1 MRIISA
7 EDIVQIKKAGAEEE
21 GLVRKAAPKQW
32 KAGVTVDELELAQK
46 KLSEF
51 LMAELSRFRNIFRK
65 MDDDHNGWAS
75 REEMRTLPIMTGLEH
90 LVRTEVMEVLI
101 DLMDIDGDGRILYKE
116 FVKIF
121 TADDLFEAAEVKR
134 PA

>member
-1 MRIISA
+1 
-7 EDIVQIKKAGAEEE
+7 
-21 GLVRKAAPKQW
+21 
-32 KAGVTVDELELAQK
+32 
-46 KLSEF
+46 
-51 LMAELSRFRNIFRK
+51 
-65 MDDDHNGWAS
+65 
-75 REEMRTLPIMTGLEH
+75 MTGLEH
-90 LVRTEVMEVLI
+90 LVRTEVMEALI

>member
-32 KAGVTVDELELAQK
+32 KAGVTVEDLEIAQK

-51 LMAELSRFRNIFRK
+51 LTAELSRFRNIFRK

-90 LVRTEVMEVLI
+90 FP
-101 DLMDIDGDGRILYKE
+101 G
-116 FVKIF
+116 
-121 TADDLFEAAEVKR
+121 A
-134 PA
+134 

>member
-1 MRIISA
+1 
-7 EDIVQIKKAGAEEE
+7 
-21 GLVRKAAPKQW
+21 
-32 KAGVTVDELELAQK
+32 
-46 KLSEF
+46 
-51 LMAELSRFRNIFRK
+51 MAELSRFRNIFRK

-90 LVRTEVMEVLI
+90 LVRTEVMEALI